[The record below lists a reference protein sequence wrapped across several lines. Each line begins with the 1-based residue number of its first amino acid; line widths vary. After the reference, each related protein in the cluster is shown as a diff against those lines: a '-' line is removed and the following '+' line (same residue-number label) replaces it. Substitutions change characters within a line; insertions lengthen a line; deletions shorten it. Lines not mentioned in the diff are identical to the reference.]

1 MNEPDRIESNNNM
14 KIKLKVIFSAAL
26 AVALFVLPRAQ
37 AVSPD
42 ATTSAPAAATNS
54 QPAESMT
61 ALFGNPVIA
70 KGKGVEI
77 KQSDLDEVMT
87 GMKSAAAARGQTIP
101 PDQMNLIQVQML
113 NRLIQIQLLLQKAT
127 DADKADG
134 KKKADEQLAH
144 LLEQAGSQDALDLK
158 LKSVGM
164 TEDELR
170 SKVAQEAT
178 ATAALTRELGV
189 TVTDAEA
196 SQFYNSHPEE
206 FEQPEMVHV
215 RHILLMTMDPATH
228 QPLADDQVKAKRKQI
243 DDILKRIRA
252 GEDFAKLA
260 TEYSEDPGSK
270 DKGGELPEFGK
281 GEMVPEFEAAAFS
294 LTNNQVSDVITTAYG
309 YHIIKLL
316 DKTPAKKMTLTDKVP
331 GTDMT
336 IVDKIKDYLLQQK
349 TEKLAPAYL
358 EKLKKDAG
366 VEILDADL
374 KAAEAAVAAAATNA
388 PPDMPGAG
396 N

>member
-1 MNEPDRIESNNNM
+1 M

>member
-1 MNEPDRIESNNNM
+1 M
-14 KIKLKVIFSAAL
+14 KMKLKLKLIFSAAL
-26 AVALFVLPRAQ
+26 AVALFALPRAQ

-42 ATTSAPAAATNS
+42 ATTNAPAS
-54 QPAESMT
+54 KPADSMA

-70 KGKGVEI
+70 KGNGVEI
-77 KQSDLDEVMT
+77 KQSELDEVMT
-87 GMKSAAAARGQTIP
+87 GMKSAAAAHGQTIP

-113 NRLIQIQLLLQKAT
+113 NRLIQIQLLLQTAT

-134 KKKADEQLAH
+134 KKKADEQLAA
-144 LLEQAGSQDALDLK
+144 LLDKAGSQETLDRQLK
-158 LKSVGM
+158 AVGM
-164 TEDELR
+164 TADELR
-170 SKVAQEAT
+170 SKVTQEAT

-189 TVTDAEA
+189 TVTSAEV
-196 SQFYNSHPEE
+196 SQFYGSHPED
-206 FEQPEMVHV
+206 FEKPEEVHA
-215 RHILLMTMDPATH
+215 RHILLMTMDPTTH
-228 QPLADDQVKAKRKQI
+228 QPLPDDQVKAKRKQI

-260 TEYSEDPGSK
+260 AQYSEDPGSK
-270 DKGGELPEFGK
+270 DKGGELPSFGK

-316 DKTPAKKMTLTDKVP
+316 DKTPAKKIAVTDKVP

-336 IVDKIKDYLLQQK
+336 IAAKIKDYLLQQK

-358 EKLKKDAG
+358 DKLKKDAG

-388 PPDMPGAG
+388 PPDVPAG